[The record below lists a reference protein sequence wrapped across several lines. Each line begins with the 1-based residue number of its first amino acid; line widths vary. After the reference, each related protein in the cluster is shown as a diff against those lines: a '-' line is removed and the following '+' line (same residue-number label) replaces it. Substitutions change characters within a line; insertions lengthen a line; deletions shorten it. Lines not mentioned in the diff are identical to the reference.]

1 MPVLARLFEREG
13 FSTVTVTMMP
23 TLAERLGIPRV
34 VGVEFPFGH
43 PFGRPGDAATQT
55 AVLRAA
61 LRLLAEATEPG
72 ASVHLPHE
80 WPEPQDVA
88 YKAWQPREMSPIV
101 RYLREQVLAR
111 RAAEGRGQ
119 GVSDGRPSTPG
130 A

>member
-1 MPVLARLFEREG
+1 MARLFDAAG
-13 FSTVTVTMMP
+13 LSTVTVTMMP
-23 TLAERLGIPRV
+23 GLAQRLGIPRV

-43 PFGRPGDAATQT
+43 PFGRPGDAETQT

-61 LRLLAEATEPG
+61 LRLLEEAREPG
-72 ASVHLPHE
+72 ASLDVE
-80 WPEPQDVA
+80 IAWPEPQEVA

-111 RAAEGRGQ
+111 RAAEG
-119 GVSDGRPSTPG
+119 